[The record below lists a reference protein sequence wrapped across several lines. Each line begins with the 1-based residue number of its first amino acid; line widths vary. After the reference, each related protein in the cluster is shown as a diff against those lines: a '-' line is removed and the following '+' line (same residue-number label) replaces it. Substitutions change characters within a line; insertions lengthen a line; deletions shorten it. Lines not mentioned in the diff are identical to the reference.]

1 MVAKCR
7 KRDVIMGKLSK
18 AKSLTQAE
26 QYCIDGM
33 LSNGMSPSKIAST
46 LGRDIELINEYV
58 NNPEQESGPMTINK
72 TLSGNKGVSIMTE
85 AGSQRVDASRNR
97 HYEGAKEKPVHRIHE

>member
-1 MVAKCR
+1 MQKERCN
-7 KRDVIMGKLSK
+7 MGKLSK
-18 AKSLTQAE
+18 AKSLTEAE

-46 LGRDIELINEYV
+46 LGRDIELVNEYV
-58 NNPEQESGPMTINK
+58 NSPEQESGPMTINK
-72 TLSGNKGVSIMTE
+72 TLNGRKGVSIMTE

-97 HYEGAKEKPVHRIHE
+97 NYEGAKEKPVHKIHE

>member
-1 MVAKCR
+1 
-7 KRDVIMGKLSK
+7 MGKLSK

-33 LSNGMSPSKIAST
+33 LSNGMSHSKIAST
-46 LGRDIELINEYV
+46 LGRDIINEYV
-58 NNPEQESGPMTINK
+58 NSSEQEAGPMTINK